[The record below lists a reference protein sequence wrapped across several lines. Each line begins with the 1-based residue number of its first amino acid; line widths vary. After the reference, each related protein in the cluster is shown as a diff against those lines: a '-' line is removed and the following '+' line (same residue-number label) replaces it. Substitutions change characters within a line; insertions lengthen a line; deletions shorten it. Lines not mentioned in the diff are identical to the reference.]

1 MNYVEEV
8 KKISEKERPGTNSL
22 MRAEKKYQE
31 LRARGLIEKP
41 EPKIAMPGD
50 VSNNHIR
57 QTTNMY

>member
-8 KKISEKERPGTNSL
+8 KKISKKKKDKTNSL
-22 MRAEKKYQE
+22 IRAEKKYQE

-41 EPKIAMPGD
+41 ELKIAMRGE